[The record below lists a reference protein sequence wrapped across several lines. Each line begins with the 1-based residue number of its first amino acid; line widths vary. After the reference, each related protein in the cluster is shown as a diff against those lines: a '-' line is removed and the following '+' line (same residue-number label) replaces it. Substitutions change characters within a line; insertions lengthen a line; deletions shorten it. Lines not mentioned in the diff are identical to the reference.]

1 MGFFEKVKNMFTE
14 EVEDDDVKVEQ
25 IKMESTKVSFEPPK
39 EEVEEEKEE
48 KIEKIEDEKETEDIE
63 DILDEKPV
71 RENRPIFFDD
81 KDFKD
86 LNFGVKEEP
95 KEEKKEEERPI
106 YTRSSIYTRETI
118 TPVEREPYGRKIER
132 ETVVVEE
139 KKIFKPTPIISPV
152 YGILDK
158 NYHKEDIVSRN
169 EVKEP
174 ELNPIDT
181 VRNKAY
187 GTLED
192 ELENTLFGTNSIL
205 FKKEDKDD
213 NSTVSEIDDSVLSN
227 LTDDI
232 SKELDELLIKK
243 EKYEPEEEPKKEEKV
258 VETRSTRNKD
268 LDDDDLLNFIDS
280 TLYKDGEEE

>member
-14 EVEDDDVKVEQ
+14 EVEDDDVRVEQ
-25 IKMESTKVSFEPPK
+25 IKSEPTKVSFETPK
-39 EEVEEEKEE
+39 VEEREE
-48 KIEKIEDEKETEDIE
+48 IKHDLFEDEKTEEIEPIKDIDDVYE
-63 DILDEKPV
+63 EEPQTNK
-71 RENRPIFFDD
+71 PIFFDD
-81 KDFKD
+81 KDFRD
-86 LNFGVKEEP
+86 LNFGVKEE
-95 KEEKKEEERPI
+95 KKEEPKVEEKQPI
-106 YTRSSIYTRETI
+106 YTRSSIYTKETI
-118 TPVEREPYGRKIER
+118 TTDEREPYGRKIER
-132 ETVVVEE
+132 ETVVEE

-174 ELNPIDT
+174 QLSPIDT

-205 FKKEDKDD
+205 FKKDD
-213 NSTVSEIDDSVLSN
+213 NNNKSEVSEIDDSVLSN

-243 EKYEPEEEPKKEEKV
+243 EKFEPVEEVEEVKEEK
-258 VETRSTRNKD
+258 NKID
-268 LDDDDLLNFIDS
+268 DDDDLLGFIDS
-280 TLYKDGEEE
+280 TLYKDGDEE

>member
-14 EVEDDDVKVEQ
+14 EVEDDDVRIEQ
-25 IKMESTKVSFEPPK
+25 IKTEPTKVSFEAPK
-39 EEVEEEKEE
+39 EENKVEKDLFADEVTEEIEPIKDIDDVYEEDKKEN
-48 KIEKIEDEKETEDIE
+48 K
-63 DILDEKPV
+63 
-71 RENRPIFFDD
+71 PIFFDD

-86 LNFGVKEEP
+86 LGLGV
-95 KEEKKEEERPI
+95 KEEKKEEPKIEEKQPI
-106 YTRSSIYTRETI
+106 YTRSSIYTKETI
-118 TPVEREPYGRKIER
+118 TSDVREPYGKKIER

-205 FKKEDKDD
+205 FKKDDKDD
-213 NSTVSEIDDSVLSN
+213 KTEVSEIDDSVLSN

-243 EKYEPEEEPKKEEKV
+243 EKYEPTEEVENKV
-258 VETRSTRNKD
+258 EDSK
-268 LDDDDLLNFIDS
+268 LDEDDLLGFIDS
-280 TLYKDGEEE
+280 TLDKDGDEE